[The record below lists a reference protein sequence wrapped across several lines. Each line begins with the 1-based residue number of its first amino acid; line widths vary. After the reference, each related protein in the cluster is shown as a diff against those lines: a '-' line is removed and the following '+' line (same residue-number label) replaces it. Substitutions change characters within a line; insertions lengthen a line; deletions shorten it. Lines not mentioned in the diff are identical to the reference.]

1 MDDLISRTE
10 FLKGFSYHAPEER
23 FSPDEVVYL
32 LTKAPTVAA
41 EPVRRGRWMIHHYD
55 REKYE
60 YTEIPYNP
68 KGFNSW
74 DGNMYCSICRGDALC
89 NGREEQVPSSRCPS
103 CGAHMDLD
111 HLGDATAMVEK
122 EDSR

>member
-1 MDDLISRTE
+1 MTGFVNTESERRSPMDDLISRTE

-41 EPVRRGRWMIHHYD
+41 EPVRHAAW
-55 REKYE
+55 E
-60 YTEIPYNP
+60 YFADT
-68 KGFNSW
+68 
-74 DGNMYCSICRGDALC
+74 NMYGCSVCKARVTRGLVELGRYCRF
-89 NGREEQVPSSRCPS
+89 
-103 CGAHMDLD
+103 CGAKMDLD
-111 HLGDATAMVEK
+111 HLGDTTAMVEK